1 MSPLQ
6 HGLAIVAA
14 LATLGLVIEML
25 RRRQLRE
32 RHAMWWLVAGISALL
47 ISVFPQI
54 LDWVS
59 SLLGFEVPINL
70 VFFSSLFILFLVGL
84 QHSAELTKLESH
96 NRTLVERVVLL
107 EMKMTEIEKRNNPN

>member
-6 HGLAIVAA
+6 HGLAIIAA

-32 RHAMWWLVAGISALL
+32 RHAMWWLLAGISALL

-59 SLLGFEVPINL
+59 TLLGFEVPINL

-96 NRTLVERVVLL
+96 NRALVERVVLL
-107 EMKMTEIEKRNNPN
+107 EMRIDSIEKTQDDR

>member
-6 HGLAIVAA
+6 HGLAIIAA

-96 NRTLVERVVLL
+96 NRALVERVVLL
-107 EMKMTEIEKRNNPN
+107 EMRVQDLSSKSDE